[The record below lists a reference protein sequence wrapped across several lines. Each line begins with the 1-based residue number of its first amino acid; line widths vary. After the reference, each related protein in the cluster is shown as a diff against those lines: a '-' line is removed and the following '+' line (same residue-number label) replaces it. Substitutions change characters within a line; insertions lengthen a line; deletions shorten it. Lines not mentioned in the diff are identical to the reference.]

1 MGIVGAARAGDL
13 RAGRVSPRIA
23 FAHDWLTGMRGGE
36 KVLDA
41 LCERFPQAEVFTLVH
56 VRGSVSP
63 AIERLHPHTSFI
75 QRLPFVKRF
84 YRAYL
89 PLFPTAVE
97 QFNFDDFDLVV
108 STSHCCVKS
117 IVRPGR
123 ARHLCYCLTPM
134 RYAWDQFDAYFGP
147 ERLGRTGSLVMRHIM
162 ARLARWDRDTAGR
175 ADRYVAISH
184 YVAGRIRRYYN
195 REATVVYPPVDTEF
209 FTPAPSSVGPNNG
222 GRYALVVS
230 ALVPYKR
237 VDVAIEACRLAHV
250 PLTIVGD
257 GPERGR
263 LERAASS
270 GDAGS
275 PGNGNNAVTFLG
287 RQSDE
292 AIRDLYRGAAV
303 TLLPGEEDFGIVPVE
318 AQACGCPVVAL
329 GRGGA
334 LETVVANETG
344 LLVDDAS
351 APAFADAIARAMD
364 MDNAA
369 RFDRS
374 AIRRNAERFSRERF
388 CREMAALIDTDLR
401 LSS

>member
-1 MGIVGAARAGDL
+1 VIDDRPLATDHR
-13 RAGRVSPRIA
+13 PQRIA
-23 FAHDWLTGMRGGE
+23 FVHDWLTGMRGGE

-63 AIERLHPHTSFI
+63 AIERLRPHTTFI
-75 QRLPFVKRF
+75 QRMPFVRRL

-97 QFNFDDFDLVV
+97 QFDLDRFDLVV

-123 ARHLCYCLTPM
+123 AQHLCYCLTPM

-147 ERLGRTGSLVMRHIM
+147 DRFGRAGSRVMRYIM
-162 ARLARWDRDTAGR
+162 AALARWDRDTAGR

-195 REATVVYPPVDTEF
+195 REATVVYPPVDTDF
-209 FTPAPSSVGPNNG
+209 FSPSPSSAGPVAG
-222 GRYALVVS
+222 SRYALVVS

-237 VDVAIEACRLAHV
+237 VALAIDACRLAGV
-250 PLTIVGD
+250 PLKIAGD
-257 GPERGR
+257 GPERAR
-263 LERAASS
+263 LERAAASS
-270 GDAGS
+270 GSD
-275 PGNGNNAVTFLG
+275 VTFLG
-287 RQSDE
+287 RRSDE
-292 AIRDLYRGAAV
+292 DLRELYRGAAV

-351 APAFADAIARAMD
+351 APAFADAITRVMD
-364 MDNAA
+364 MGQTG
-369 RFDRS
+369 RFDPQ
-374 AIRRNAERFSRERF
+374 AIRRHAERFSRERF
-388 CREMAALIDTDLR
+388 CREMAELIEDGMQAPH
-401 LSS
+401 